1 MNPFV
6 TDDDSSEP
14 AMSCFLK
21 HTTAPQPTEPTESQ
35 YHALPSNETVRLMVL
50 EAGKNDEPLV
60 CTLASDLRKMLYYE
74 AISYVWGSDDRDH
87 NISCNGQMVKIT
99 TNLQEVLRSIRLPTG
114 ARTLWA
120 DSICINQEDVTEK
133 DQQVSLMGQLFKQA
147 NRVLICVGSNNDGH
161 AERFSSLLGELDDMV
176 LKGIKKAGPSS
187 DTFPRLDLESK
198 EHLLSDERWHA
209 IRSLVRLLWFR

>member
-1 MNPFV
+1 
-6 TDDDSSEP
+6 
-14 AMSCFLK
+14 
-21 HTTAPQPTEPTESQ
+21 
-35 YHALPSNETVRLMVL
+35 MVL

-60 CTLASDLRKMLYYE
+60 CTLHNSDLRKMPYYE
-74 AISYVWGSDDRDH
+74 AILYVWGSDDRDH
-87 NISCNGQMVKIT
+87 DISCNGQTVKIT
-99 TNLQEVLRSIRLPTG
+99 TNLQEVLRSVRLPTA

-133 DQQVSLMGQLFKQA
+133 GQQVSLMGQLFKQTT
-147 NRVLICVGSNNDGH
+147 RVLICVGSNNDGH

-198 EHLLSDERWHA
+198 SAFCLTKDGMRYGPLYDSLGLGETGFFRRPASPITQSLYGEKWRLAGPNSDGPG
-209 IRSLVRLLWFR
+209 FGCPGD

>member
-161 AERFSSLLGELDDMV
+161 AERFSSLVGELDDMV
-176 LKGIKKAGPSS
+176 LKGIKKAGPLS
-187 DTFPRLDLESK
+187 DTFPRLDLESRAP
-198 EHLLSDERWHA
+198 S
-209 IRSLVRLLWFR
+209 V